1 MGPAQRIA
9 ISWMLLV
16 MMATAAADEP
26 DFAEQRRQMVSDV
39 AAMARSTASEIG
51 RDRFSE
57 PVLRALGNVPRH
69 RFVPGASVD
78 AAYRNSPL
86 PIGQGQTISQ
96 PYIVALSTELIEA
109 QARHVVLEVGT
120 GSGYQAAVLAEI
132 VERVY
137 SIEVVESLGREAAD
151 RLVALGYRN
160 VEVRIGDGYQ
170 GWPQKGPFDAIVVTA
185 AAPEVP
191 APLLQ
196 QLKPGGRMV
205 IPVDRHP
212 GGQDLLLS
220 LVRGA
225 GGVRRGF
232 GGGAGHQLTPA
243 VTAARLP
250 ISSQPWPVGNV
261 QRSRDSGSISAP
273 EPGRRGAT

>member
-69 RFVPGASVD
+69 RFVPGAAVD

-170 GWPQKGPFDAIVVTA
+170 GWPQKGPFDAIVVAA

-212 GGQDLLLS
+212 GGQDLLLIEKS
-220 LVRGA
+220 A
-225 GGVRRGF
+225 
-232 GGGAGHQLTPA
+232 
-243 VTAARLP
+243 
-250 ISSQPWPVGNV
+250 
-261 QRSRDSGSISAP
+261 DGSIRKRAVIPVRFVPLTGPGVGAAPAAGSATNAGP
-273 EPGRRGAT
+273 KPQEK

>member
-69 RFVPGASVD
+69 RFVPAASVD

-137 SIEVVESLGREAAD
+137 SIEVVESLG
-151 RLVALGYRN
+151 L
-160 VEVRIGDGYQ
+160 
-170 GWPQKGPFDAIVVTA
+170 PQ
-185 AAPEVP
+185 
-191 APLLQ
+191 
-196 QLKPGGRMV
+196 
-205 IPVDRHP
+205 
-212 GGQDLLLS
+212 
-220 LVRGA
+220 
-225 GGVRRGF
+225 
-232 GGGAGHQLTPA
+232 
-243 VTAARLP
+243 
-250 ISSQPWPVGNV
+250 
-261 QRSRDSGSISAP
+261 
-273 EPGRRGAT
+273 RRGAHRRRIPGLAAEGPVRRDRGDRRRAGGARSPPAAAQAGRAHGHSCRQAPGRPGSAAHREVGRRLDPEAGSHPGPLRAVDGAWGRRCAGRRFRDERRPEAARKVRK

>member
-185 AAPEVP
+185 ASPALVEALATQLAPGGTLVAPVGSANGQALLRLRKDAAGTITQEDLGPVVFV
-191 APLLQ
+191 PLL
-196 QLKPGGRMV
+196 
-205 IPVDRHP
+205 
-212 GGQDLLLS
+212 
-220 LVRGA
+220 
-225 GGVRRGF
+225 
-232 GGGAGHQLTPA
+232 
-243 VTAARLP
+243 
-250 ISSQPWPVGNV
+250 
-261 QRSRDSGSISAP
+261 SGMID
-273 EPGRRGAT
+273 